1 MKKIYCLCLACLLV
15 SVVAAQSVKELYIFH
30 TNDMHSRIE
39 PFASY
44 FPDTVLA
51 GKAGVLR
58 RAAFVKEQRREH
70 KDIVAVRFRGFFSGK
85 SLL

>member
-15 SVVAAQSVKELYIFH
+15 SVMAAQSVKELYIFH

-58 RAAFVKEQRREH
+58 RAAFVKNSVVNTKICCCSIPVISLR
-70 KDIVAVRFRGFFSGK
+70 K

>member
-39 PFASY
+39 PFASFLIRY
-44 FPDTVLA
+44 WPE
-51 GKAGVLR
+51 R
-58 RAAFVKEQRREH
+58 RVCC
-70 KDIVAVRFRGFFSGK
+70 
-85 SLL
+85 

>member
-39 PFASY
+39 PFALISLIRY
-44 FPDTVLA
+44 WPE
-51 GKAGVLR
+51 R
-58 RAAFVKEQRREH
+58 RVCCVGR
-70 KDIVAVRFRGFFSGK
+70 
-85 SLL
+85 LL